1 MIRTRVNVAWF
12 LRGIAKRINALAER
26 LDPIKINRPVQTVFM
41 SAAGR
46 TSYEEAA
53 RIVERAM
60 RGESVHAPRR

>member
-26 LDPIKINRPVQTVFM
+26 LDPIKINRPVGTVFM

-46 TSYEEAA
+46 ASYYEAV